1 MRGHAL
7 SMKAIPG
14 GKATHDPLD
23 AHTMAAW
30 RRGGMLPQASVD
42 PAQRRATRD
51 RWRRR
56 TPLRRTRAE
65 LWAHVQQTPSPDHL
79 PAIGQQLADQAKREG
94 VAQRWADPA
103 GHQRIAVDWAL
114 SPDDDQR
121 RGARERSRLHAATPP
136 EAHTR
141 SRVPTGPGRGQLLRR
156 GRLDA
161 IHAMAR
167 FPSGQALVS

>member
-1 MRGHAL
+1 
-7 SMKAIPG
+7 MKAIPG

-30 RRGGMLPQASVD
+30 RRGGMLPQASVY
-42 PAQRRATRD
+42 PAHRRATRD

-56 TPLRRTRAE
+56 TPLRRTRAD
-65 LWAHVQQTPSPDHL
+65 LWAHVPQTPSPDHL

-94 VAQRWADPA
+94 VAQRLADPA

-121 RGARERSRLHAATPP
+121 RGARERSLLQAATHP
-136 EAHTR
+136 EAQTR
-141 SRVPTGPGRGQLLRR
+141 YLGPTGPGMGKMLRLVR
-156 GRLDA
+156 RYA
-161 IHAMAR
+161 IHDMAR
-167 FPSGQALVS
+167 FPSRQALVS